1 MKQPEEGP
9 EESIWSA
16 FSFWL
21 FTESWRINPATFFRK
36 EGIIYDKI
44 NYQYNDIS
52 FIALTPI
59 TQPVTHLI
67 NNVLKKMRWHNHNT
81 PLSSKIT
88 FYPLQETDSALP
100 THSHYQPHS
109 DIEGQP
115 HCSTILGAKK

>member
-59 TQPVTHLI
+59 TQPVAHLI
-67 NNVLKKMRWHNHNT
+67 NNVLK
-81 PLSSKIT
+81 
-88 FYPLQETDSALP
+88 
-100 THSHYQPHS
+100 
-109 DIEGQP
+109 
-115 HCSTILGAKK
+115 